1 MVQYGLKWSKMVQH
15 SKMVK
20 DAWNIGKNTWCKR
33 MAWAPKARR
42 PAEKPSSPFL
52 WFNLFSVFFSFLS
65 VQSIPYG
72 QVDRLF
78 QMSHG
83 AVWGGVRS
91 RSSLSPERRKNSWSL
106 YFNPWHKCW
115 ITRVF
120 LRPIAFRI
128 CITLICGKCIWKE
141 KNHVKA
147 KKSTYFWSKT
157 VKFFLHTS
165 LEATLSPPLWTPTIK
180 FYT

>member
-1 MVQYGLKWSKMVQH
+1 MTKLQTLSKNSFLVYFAIKENSTKQWECLKKS
-15 SKMVK
+15 
-20 DAWNIGKNTWCKR
+20 
-33 MAWAPKARR
+33 
-42 PAEKPSSPFL
+42 
-52 WFNLFSVFFSFLS
+52 FSFEKKS
-65 VQSIPYG
+65 QTINIFFTTKAYWVG
-72 QVDRLF
+72 E
-78 QMSHG
+78 
-83 AVWGGVRS
+83 GVRS

-157 VKFFLHTS
+157 VKFYLHIS
-165 LEATLSPPLWTPTIK
+165 LGATLSPSLWTPTIK